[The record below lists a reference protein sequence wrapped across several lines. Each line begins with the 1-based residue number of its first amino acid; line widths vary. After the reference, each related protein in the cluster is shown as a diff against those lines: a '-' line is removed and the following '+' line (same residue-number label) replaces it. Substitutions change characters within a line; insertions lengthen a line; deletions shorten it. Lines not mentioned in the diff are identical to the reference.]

1 MHKLIAIARREFMA
15 MVGTKAFLFT
25 LIMMPVL
32 MLGGVVLMPL
42 LQKIGGQKEREIVVA
57 DASGKLFDS
66 IKAAADMRNKLIKS
80 ATSDEQADEEDGEKN
95 PLESAD
101 IWKIVKADRPSL
113 DDQARLA
120 LSDRIRDGKLYA
132 FVEVPE
138 KLEPSDTG
146 QILLTFVSQDA
157 VLSDARRW
165 IEAHVREKV
174 RVARLTELGIDST
187 VVDKASVPVSA
198 QPKLPFKANEDGEVA
213 SKDGGNL
220 MASLFLPFGVMMLMF
235 MVIFLAAQPMLESG
249 MEEKTNRIAELL
261 LGSVSPTTLMT
272 GKLIGNVCGS
282 FVIFA
287 IYGIGGYFMLNHN
300 GWGDNLPWAVM
311 PWLIVFQ
318 ILGVLF
324 FSSIFLTI
332 GASVS
337 ELKEAQSMLLPVWL
351 VLMLPMMTWF
361 LVIKDPNGVLP
372 VALSFFPPSAPL
384 MMSLRMST
392 GQTIPSWQ
400 LPVSALVMLIATGIV
415 VVVAGRIYRAGLLK
429 SDSAKSIGQ
438 LFKRLRTAE

>member
-1 MHKLIAIARREFMA
+1 
-15 MVGTKAFLFT
+15 
-25 LIMMPVL
+25 
-32 MLGGVVLMPL
+32 
-42 LQKIGGQKEREIVVA
+42 
-57 DASGKLFDS
+57 
-66 IKAAADMRNKLIKS
+66 
-80 ATSDEQADEEDGEKN
+80 
-95 PLESAD
+95 
-101 IWKIVKADRPSL
+101 
-113 DDQARLA
+113 
-120 LSDRIRDGKLYA
+120 
-132 FVEVPE
+132 
-138 KLEPSDTG
+138 
-146 QILLTFVSQDA
+146 
-157 VLSDARRW
+157 
-165 IEAHVREKV
+165 
-174 RVARLTELGIDST
+174 
-187 VVDKASVPVSA
+187 
-198 QPKLPFKANEDGEVA
+198 
-213 SKDGGNL
+213 
-220 MASLFLPFGVMMLMF
+220 MMLMF